1 VGLIPEIVTI
11 LVAAIMADETAQAA
25 VVAVAVV
32 EAVVAVAVVEA
43 AVAVVAVEA
52 AVVVV
57 AVVVAAVA
65 TVDVTAVVT
74 ADVVT
79 AIAPITSKVID
90 ALTTKRSRAIHTLVL
105 TEVTV
110 QKGKKS
116 HFKDDQR
123 SGAEVIEAVE
133 LAIVKSATNIEN

>member
-1 VGLIPEIVTI
+1 LIPEIVTI

-25 VVAVAVV
+25 VEAVAVV
-32 EAVVAVAVVEA
+32 
-43 AVAVVAVEA
+43 VVAVEA

-57 AVVVAAVA
+57 AVEAAVVVVAVATAVVVVAVEVAVA
-65 TVDVTAVVT
+65 TVDVTAG
-74 ADVVT
+74 VVT

-90 ALTTKRSRAIHTLVL
+90 ALTTKRSRAIHTLVQ

-110 QKGKKS
+110 HKGKKS
-116 HFKDDQR
+116 HSKDDRR

-133 LAIVKSATNIEN
+133 LAIVE